1 MSVDLSKLTLY
12 TPDNAFKNVNRY
24 TGSLTFPTS
33 LTAGQTGT
41 VSLTIPLTDTPVF
54 TELFA
59 NFLELAEAISLYVFA
74 AGTTPK
80 RWYSGNESG
89 GFGIGLHISA
99 PAPNVGW
106 INGGISTSINGS
118 NVTVTGTV
126 INPYGVTITIDSVT
140 VSFVFVEYT
149 LAS

>member
-1 MSVDLSKLTLY
+1 MSVDLTKLTLY
-12 TPDNAFKNVNRY
+12 TPDNAFKNVNKY
-24 TGSLTFPTS
+24 SGSLTFPTS

-54 TELFA
+54 TQLFA
-59 NFLELAEAISLYVFA
+59 NFLEVAEAISLYAFG

-80 RWYSGNESG
+80 RWYSNNESG
-89 GFGIGLHISA
+89 GFGIGLHVSA
-99 PAPNVGW
+99 PAPNAGW
-106 INGGISTSINGS
+106 INGNIAATINGA

-126 INPYGVTITIDSVT
+126 VNPDAATITIDSLT